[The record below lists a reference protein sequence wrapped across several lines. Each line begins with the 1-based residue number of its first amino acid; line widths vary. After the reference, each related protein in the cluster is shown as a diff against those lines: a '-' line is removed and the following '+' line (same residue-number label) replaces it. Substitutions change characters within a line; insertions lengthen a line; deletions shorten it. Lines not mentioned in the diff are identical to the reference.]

1 MTDVAPPIVSA
12 PAFDTPLTRHAHIRV
27 PLICGP
33 MYPCSNPELV
43 AAVSAAGALGIVQP
57 ISLTY
62 VHGYDF
68 RDGLRTINRLSG
80 GAPIGF
86 NALIEASSK
95 TYHNR
100 MIKWVDI
107 ALEEGVRFF
116 LTSLGNPKWVCDRVH
131 AVGGVV
137 YHDITEL
144 KWAEK
149 GRDGGVDG
157 LVAVNREAGGHS
169 GSRDPRALLDEVS
182 PLGLPVVAAGG
193 VGAPE
198 QFKALLAMGYA
209 GVQLGTRFIATP
221 ECNSD
226 DAYKYA
232 IVKAT
237 SRDIVLTE
245 RLTGVPVSVIRTP
258 YVEKL
263 GTTVGPISR
272 WMFKGRKTKHWIRT
286 FYALRSLRQLKRSS
300 VDGTTQDYWQAG
312 RSVDAIHEIKPV
324 GDIVREF
331 ASALNESVVKT
342 TTVLL
347 LALLLG
353 VPRDAKAQSPAQS
366 PPITTKGLRAPVTL
380 ARDSAGIVHI
390 EAANEHD
397 LFFAQGYSAA
407 RDRLFQLELW
417 RRQATGTMAE
427 VLGPRWVSRDRAS
440 RLLRYRGS
448 MTTELAHYHPRGATI
463 IGAFVNGVNAY
474 VDQVRANPALMPQEL
489 TWLGITPQHW
499 TPAVVISRH
508 NALASNAADEP
519 TTARAVR
526 EIGEAAVARRKRYE
540 LSPVRLELDSLVARA
555 LDAAPGAS
563 MLAAYNDFKQAPT
576 FRTAELPEALRRAAP
591 PLDTATPS
599 FDRWESNNWVIAG
612 SRTASGK
619 PIVANDPH
627 RTIAAPS
634 LRYMVHL
641 KAPGW
646 DVIGGGEPAIPGV
659 AIGHNEHGAWGLTI
673 FGIDAEDL
681 YTYALDVKDLRAYRY
696 RGASERMREVR
707 DTIRVKGAAP
717 VVVTLQYTR
726 HGPVVMTDSVKRI
739 AVALRAAWLE
749 PGGAPYLASLRLD
762 QARTWSEARTALSF
776 ARMPALNWIWADT
789 SGAIG
794 WQSAGIAPIR
804 KNWDGLVPV
813 PGDGRFEW
821 SGFLPIS
828 QLPHETSPSRGYV
841 GTANALNVD
850 ASYAH
855 SNALARTWA
864 EPFRRDRLREVLDTT
879 RQATLSQMMA
889 LQHDETA
896 LPARALVPLIKQIA
910 LTSAAAMAARDTLL
924 RWDGVLSANSRGAAI
939 YVAWERK
946 LLTHTAN
953 MVLPLEARP
962 LLRTVSLSQTIE
974 WLTHPDSL
982 LGENPT
988 VARNFILFRSFNE
1001 AVSDLSR
1008 RFGKDIADW
1017 RYGDATMHHV
1027 RIAHPLD
1034 GVIADS
1040 IRPRLSL
1047 GPLARGGYAN
1057 TLNAT
1062 GNTDNQTAGASFR
1075 VVMDLANWD
1084 GAMVTNTPGQSGDP
1098 RSPYYSNLFVPW
1110 VRGEYAPLP
1119 YSPRAVKAR
1128 TAEMVVL
1135 RP

>member
-1 MTDVAPPIVSA
+1 MTDVAPPLVNA
-12 PAFDTPLTRHAHIRV
+12 PAFETPLTRDAHIRV

-62 VHGYDF
+62 VHGYEF
-68 RDGLRTINRLSG
+68 REGLRLINRLSG

-95 TYHNR
+95 IYHNR
-100 MIKWVDI
+100 MMKWVDI

-131 AVGGVV
+131 AMGGVV

-157 LVAVNREAGGHS
+157 LVAVNREAGGHT

-182 PLGLPVVAAGG
+182 GLGLPVVAAGG
-193 VGAPE
+193 VGAPA
-198 QFKALLAMGYA
+198 QFKALLDMGYA

-226 DAYKYA
+226 NAYKYA
-232 IVKAT
+232 IVEST

-263 GTTVGPISR
+263 GTKVGPISR

-300 VDGTTQDYWQAG
+300 VDGATQDYWQAG
-312 RSVDAIHEIKPV
+312 RSVDAIHEIKPA

-331 ASALNESVVKT
+331 ANALTGVAVNA
-342 TTVLL
+342 VLL
-347 LALLLG
+347 LALLFA
-353 VPRDAKAQSPAQS
+353 VPRETRAQAQQ
-366 PPITTKGLRAPVTL
+366 ITIKGLRAHVTL

-417 RRQATGTMAE
+417 RRQAAGTMAE
-427 VLGPRWVSRDRAS
+427 VLGPRWVARDRAS

-463 IGAFVNGVNAY
+463 IGAFVDGVNAY
-474 VDQVRANPALMPQEL
+474 VDQVRANPALMPPEL
-489 TWLGITPQHW
+489 IWLGITPQHW

-508 NALASNAADEP
+508 NALASNASDEP

-540 LSPVRLELDSLVARA
+540 LSPVRLGLDSLVARA
-555 LDAAPGAS
+555 LDAAPGTS
-563 MLAAYNDFKQAPT
+563 MLTAYNDFKNAPN
-576 FRTAELPEALRRAAP
+576 FRTSELPEALRRVGPAA
-591 PLDTATPS
+591 DTTTPG

-659 AIGHNEHGAWGLTI
+659 AIGHNQHGAWGLTI

-681 YTYALDVKDLRAYRY
+681 YTYELDAKNARAYRY

-726 HGPVVMTDSVKRI
+726 HGPVLLMDSAKRV

-776 ARMPALNWIWADT
+776 AHMPALNWIWADT

-821 SGFLPIS
+821 SGFLPIPA
-828 QLPHETSPSRGYV
+828 LPHETSPSRGYV
-841 GTANALNVD
+841 GTANALNVEAD
-850 ASYAH
+850 YANA
-855 SNALARTWA
+855 NALARTWA
-864 EPFRRDRLREVLDTT
+864 EPFRRDRLMEVLDTT
-879 RQATLSQMMA
+879 RKATLVQMMA

-896 LPARALVPLIKQIA
+896 LAARALVPLIKHIA
-910 LTSAAAMAARDTLL
+910 LTSAASITARDTLL
-924 RWDGVLSANSRGAAI
+924 RWNGVLSADSRGAAI
-939 YVAWERK
+939 YAAWERK
-946 LLTHTAN
+946 LLTHTAD

-962 LLRTVSLSQTIE
+962 LLRTVSLSRTIQ
-974 WLTHPDSL
+974 WLTNPDSL

-988 VARNFILFRSFNE
+988 VARDFILFRSFNE

-1008 RFGKDIADW
+1008 RFGKDTAGW
-1017 RYGDATMHHV
+1017 RYGDAKMHHV

-1034 GVIADS
+1034 VVLADS
-1040 IRPRLSL
+1040 IRARLSP
-1047 GPLARGGYAN
+1047 GPLARGGYGN

-1062 GNTDNQTAGASFR
+1062 GNSDNQTAGASFR

-1084 GAMVTNTPGQSGDP
+1084 SAMVTNTPGQSGDP
-1098 RSPYYSNLFVPW
+1098 RSPYYNNLFAPW
-1110 VRGEYAPLP
+1110 VRGEYVALP
-1119 YSPRAVKAR
+1119 YSPGAVRAR
-1128 TAEMVVL
+1128 TAEIVVL

>member
-1 MTDVAPPIVSA
+1 MSDT
-12 PAFDTPLTRHAHIRV
+12 PAFDTALTRHAHIRV

-62 VHGYDF
+62 VHGYAY
-68 RDGLRTINRLSG
+68 REGLRTINRLSG
-80 GAPIGF
+80 GAPIGL

-100 MIKWVDI
+100 MVTWVEI

-131 AVGGVV
+131 AAGGVV

-144 KWAEK
+144 KWALK

-157 LVAVNREAGGHS
+157 LVAVNRDAGGHT
-169 GSRDPRALLDEVS
+169 GSRDPRALLDEVR

-193 VGAPE
+193 VGEAA
-198 QFKALLAMGYA
+198 QFKALLDMGYA

-226 DAYKYA
+226 DAYKHA
-232 IVKAT
+232 IVEAH

-263 GTTVGPISR
+263 GTKVGPVSR
-272 WMFKGRKTKHWIRT
+272 WLFTGRRTKHWIRT
-286 FYALRSLRQLKRSS
+286 FYALKSLRQLKRSS
-300 VDGTTQDYWQAG
+300 VDGANQDYWQAG
-312 RSVDAIHEIKPV
+312 RSVDAIHEIKPA
-324 GDIVREF
+324 GEIVREF
-331 ASALNESVVKT
+331 ASALTRSAVKAVVLL
-342 TTVLL
+342 VLL
-347 LALLLG
+347 LG
-353 VPRDAKAQSPAQS
+353 GSREVDAQQ
-366 PPITTKGLRAPVTL
+366 ITTKGLRAPVTL

-427 VLGPRWVSRDRAS
+427 ALGPRWVPRDRAS

-448 MTTELAHYHPRGATI
+448 MTSELAHYHPRGASI
-463 IGAFVNGVNAY
+463 IGAFVSGVNAY
-474 VDQVRANPALMPQEL
+474 IDQVRANPAMLPPEL
-489 TWLGITPQHW
+489 VWLGITPQHW

-526 EIGEAAVARRKRYE
+526 AIGEAAVARRRRYE
-540 LSPVRLELDSLVARA
+540 LAPVRLGLDSLVARA

-563 MLAAYNDFKQAPT
+563 MLAAYNDFKQAPN
-576 FRTAELPEALRRAAP
+576 FRTAELPEVLRRVAPAA
-591 PLDTATPS
+591 DTGTPG

-612 SRTASGK
+612 TRTASGK

-659 AIGHNEHGAWGLTI
+659 AIGHNQHGAWGLTI

-681 YTYALDVKDLRAYRY
+681 YTYELDAKDTQAYRY
-696 RGASERMREVR
+696 RGASERMRQII

-726 HGPVVMTDSVKRI
+726 HGPVLVSDKAKRV

-762 QARTWSEARTALSF
+762 QARTWPEARTALSF

-804 KNWDGLVPV
+804 QNWDGLVPV

-821 SGFLPIS
+821 SGFLPIA
-828 QLPHETSPSRGYV
+828 QLPHESSPSRGYV
-841 GTANALNVD
+841 GTANALNVQ
-850 ASYAH
+850 ASYPNA
-855 SNALARTWA
+855 NALARVWA
-864 EPFRRDRLREVLDTT
+864 EPFRRDRLLEVLDTT
-879 RQATLSQMMA
+879 RRASLPQMMA
-889 LQHDETA
+889 LQHDETPLA
-896 LPARALVPLIKQIA
+896 ARALVPLITQIA
-910 LTSAAAMAARDTLL
+910 LTNAASIAARDTLL
-924 RWDGVLSANSRGAAI
+924 QWNGVLSATSRGAAI
-939 YVAWERK
+939 YAAWERK
-946 LLTHTAN
+946 LLTHTADI
-953 MVLPLEARP
+953 VLPLNARP
-962 LLRTVSLSQTIE
+962 FLRSVSLAQTIG
-974 WLTHPDSL
+974 WLTSPDSL
-982 LGENPT
+982 LGANPT
-988 VARNFILFRSFNE
+988 VARDFILFRSFNE
-1001 AVSDLSR
+1001 AVADLSR
-1008 RFGKDIADW
+1008 RFGTDIADW
-1017 RYGDATMHHV
+1017 RYGDAKMHHV

-1034 GVIADS
+1034 AIIADS
-1040 IRPRLSL
+1040 IRSRLSP

-1098 RSPYYSNLFVPW
+1098 RSPYYRNLFEPW
-1110 VRGEYAPLP
+1110 ARGAYSPLP
-1119 YSPRAVKAR
+1119 YTPAAVKAR
-1128 TAEMVVL
+1128 TAETVVL
-1135 RP
+1135 VP

>member
-1 MTDVAPPIVSA
+1 MTNAVPSLVNT
-12 PAFDTPLTRHAHIRV
+12 PAFDTALTRHAHIRV

-57 ISLTY
+57 IALTY

-100 MIKWVDI
+100 MTKWVDI

-131 AVGGVV
+131 AAGGVV
-137 YHDITEL
+137 YHDVTEL
-144 KWAEK
+144 KWAQK

-157 LVAVNREAGGHS
+157 LVAVNREAGGHT
-169 GSRDPRALLDEVS
+169 GSRDPRALLDEVGV
-182 PLGLPVVAAGG
+182 LGLPVVAAGG
-193 VGAPE
+193 VGAPA
-198 QFKALLAMGYA
+198 QFKAHIEMGYA

-232 IVKAT
+232 IVEAH

-263 GTTVGPISR
+263 GTKVGPMSR
-272 WMFKGRKTKHWIRT
+272 WLFKGRKTKHWIRT

-300 VDGTTQDYWQAG
+300 VDGATQDYWQAG
-312 RSVDAIHEIKPV
+312 RSVDAIHDIKPA

-331 ASALNESVVKT
+331 ASALKGTAVQAMLV
-342 TTVLL
+342 
-347 LALLLG
+347 LALLLSG
-353 VPRDAKAQSPAQS
+353 SSALQAQA
-366 PPITTKGLRAPVTL
+366 ITAKGLRAPVTL

-427 VLGPRWVSRDRAS
+427 ALGPRWVSRDRAS

-448 MTTELAHYHPRGATI
+448 MTTELAHYHPRGASI
-463 IGAFVNGVNAY
+463 IGAFVDGVNAY
-474 VDQVRANPALMPQEL
+474 VDQVRANPALMPPEL

-526 EIGEAAVARRKRYE
+526 EIGEDAVARRRRYE
-540 LSPVRLELDSLVARA
+540 LSPVRLGLDSLVARA

-576 FRTAELPEALRRAAP
+576 FRAAELPEALRRTAAAA
-591 PLDTATPS
+591 DTSTPS

-627 RTIAAPS
+627 RTIATPS

-659 AIGHNEHGAWGLTI
+659 AIGHNQHGAWGLTI

-681 YTYALDVKDLRAYRY
+681 YTYELDANDARSYRY
-696 RGASERMREVR
+696 RGASERLREIR
-707 DTIRVKGAAP
+707 DTIRVKGATAP

-726 HGPVVMTDSVKRI
+726 HGPVLMIDREKRV

-762 QARTWSEARTALSF
+762 QARTWSEARAALSF

-804 KNWDGLVPV
+804 KNWDGLLPV

-821 SGFLPIS
+821 SGFLPIA

-841 GTANALNVD
+841 GTANALNVE
-850 ASYAH
+850 ASYPNA
-855 SNALARTWA
+855 NALARTWA
-864 EPFRRDRLREVLDTT
+864 EPFRRDRLLEVLDTT
-879 RQATLSQMMA
+879 RKATLAQMMA
-889 LQHDETA
+889 LQHDETPLA
-896 LPARALVPLIKQIA
+896 ARALVPLIKQIA
-910 LTSAAAMAARDTLL
+910 LTNAASIAARDTLL
-924 RWDGVLSANSRGAAI
+924 AWNGVLSANSRGAAV
-939 YVAWERK
+939 YAAWERK
-946 LLTHTAN
+946 LLTHTADI
-953 MVLPLEARP
+953 VLPLTARP
-962 LLRTVSLSQTIE
+962 LLRTVSLAQTIE
-974 WLTHPDSL
+974 WLTNPDSL

-988 VARNFILFRSFNE
+988 VARDFILFRAFNE

-1017 RYGDATMHHV
+1017 RYGDAKMHHA

-1034 GVIADS
+1034 VVIADS
-1040 IRPRLSL
+1040 LRARLSP

-1062 GNTDNQTAGASFR
+1062 GNSDNQTAGASFR

-1098 RSPYYSNLFVPW
+1098 RSPYYSNLFGPW
-1110 VRGEYAPLP
+1110 ARGAYAPLP
-1119 YSPRAVKAR
+1119 YSPAAVKAR
-1128 TAEMVVL
+1128 TAETVVL

>member
-1 MTDVAPPIVSA
+1 MTET
-12 PAFDTPLTRHAHIRV
+12 PAFDTPLTRHAHIRI

-57 ISLTY
+57 LALTY

-86 NALIEASSK
+86 NALIEAASK

-100 MIKWVDI
+100 MVKWVDI

-116 LTSLGNPKWVCDRVH
+116 LTSLGNPRWVCDRVH
-131 AVGGVV
+131 AAGGVV
-137 YHDITEL
+137 YHDVTEL
-144 KWAEK
+144 KWAQK

-157 LVAVNREAGGHS
+157 LVAVNRDAGGHT
-169 GSRDPRALLDEVS
+169 GSRDAQALLDEVRA
-182 PLGLPVVAAGG
+182 LGLPVVAAGG
-193 VGAPE
+193 VGEPE
-198 QFKALLAMGYA
+198 QFKALLDMGYA

-221 ECNSD
+221 ECRAD

-232 IVKAT
+232 IVEAQ

-263 GTTVGPISR
+263 GTRVGPISR

-300 VDGTTQDYWQAG
+300 VDGATQDYWQAG
-312 RSVDAIHEIKPV
+312 RSVDAIHAIKPA
-324 GDIVREF
+324 GDIVRDF
-331 ASALNESVVKT
+331 ASALTGAAVNAVV
-342 TTVLL
+342 VLM
-347 LALLLG
+347 LLLG
-353 VPRDAKAQSPAQS
+353 GSPAVHAQA
-366 PPITTKGLRAPVTL
+366 IATKGLRAPVTL

-427 VLGPRWVSRDRAS
+427 ALGPRWVARDRAS

-448 MTTELAHYHPRGATI
+448 MTTELAHYHPRGAAI
-463 IGAFVNGVNAY
+463 IGAFVSGVNAY
-474 VDQVRANPALMPQEL
+474 VDEVRANPALLPPEL
-489 TWLGITPQHW
+489 AWLGITPQHW

-526 EIGEAAVARRKRYE
+526 EIGEGAVARRKRYE
-540 LSPVRLELDSLVARA
+540 LSPVRLGLDSLVTRA
-555 LDAAPGAS
+555 LDAAPGAG
-563 MLAAYNDFKQAPT
+563 MLAAYNDFKQAPN
-576 FRTAELPEALRRAAP
+576 FRAAELPEALRRAAAAV
-591 PLDTATPS
+591 DTGTS
-599 FDRWESNNWVIAG
+599 GFDRWESNNWVIAG

-659 AIGHNEHGAWGLTI
+659 AIGHNQHGAWGLTI

-681 YTYALDVKDLRAYRY
+681 YTYALDAKDARAYRY
-696 RGASERMREVR
+696 RGASERMRQII

-717 VVVTLQYTR
+717 VIVTLQYTR
-726 HGPVVMTDSVKRI
+726 HGPVLFADSAKRV

-762 QARTWSEARTALSF
+762 QARTWREARTALSF

-821 SGFLPIS
+821 SGFLPIP
-828 QLPHETSPSRGYV
+828 QLPHETSPARGYV
-841 GTANALNVD
+841 GTANALNVA
-850 ASYAH
+850 ASYPNA
-855 SNALARTWA
+855 NALARTWA
-864 EPFRRDRLREVLDTT
+864 EPFRRDRLLAVLDTT
-879 RQATLSQMMA
+879 RAAALPQMMA
-889 LQHDETA
+889 LQHDETPMA
-896 LPARALVPLIKQIA
+896 ARALVPLLKAVA
-910 LTSAAAMAARDTLL
+910 LTGAASMAARDSVLA
-924 RWDGVLSANSRGAAI
+924 WNGVLSASSRGAAI
-939 YVAWERK
+939 YAVWERK
-946 LLTHTAN
+946 LLTHTADI
-953 MVLPLEARP
+953 VLPLTVRP
-962 LLRTVSLSQTIE
+962 LLRTVSLAQTIA
-974 WLTHPDSL
+974 WLTEPDSL
-982 LGENPT
+982 LGANPV
-988 VARNFILFRSFNE
+988 VARDFILFRAFNE
-1001 AVSDLSR
+1001 AVADLTK
-1008 RFGKDIADW
+1008 RFGPNIADW
-1017 RYGDATMHHV
+1017 HYGDAKLHHA

-1034 GVIADS
+1034 GIIADS
-1040 IRPRLSL
+1040 LRSRLSP
-1047 GPLARGGYAN
+1047 GPLPRGGYAN

-1098 RSPYYSNLFVPW
+1098 RSPYYHNLFGPW
-1110 VRGEYAPLP
+1110 ARGEYAPLP
-1119 YSPRAVKAR
+1119 YSPAAVKAR
-1128 TAEMVVL
+1128 TAETIVL

>member
-1 MTDVAPPIVSA
+1 MTET
-12 PAFDTPLTRHAHIRV
+12 PAFDTPLTRHAHIRI

-57 ISLTY
+57 LALTY

-86 NALIEASSK
+86 NALIEAASK

-100 MIKWVDI
+100 MVKWVDI

-116 LTSLGNPKWVCDRVH
+116 LTSLGNPRWVCDRVH
-131 AVGGVV
+131 AAGGVV
-137 YHDITEL
+137 YHDVTEL
-144 KWAEK
+144 KWAQK

-157 LVAVNREAGGHS
+157 LVAVNRDAGGHT
-169 GSRDPRALLDEVS
+169 GSRDAQALLDEVRA
-182 PLGLPVVAAGG
+182 LGLPVVAAGG
-193 VGAPE
+193 VGEPA
-198 QFKALLAMGYA
+198 QFKALLDMGYA

-221 ECNSD
+221 ECRAD

-232 IVKAT
+232 IVEAQ

-263 GTTVGPISR
+263 GTRVGPISR

-300 VDGTTQDYWQAG
+300 VDGATQDYWQAG
-312 RSVDAIHEIKPV
+312 RSVDAIHEIKPA
-324 GDIVREF
+324 GDIVRDF
-331 ASALNESVVKT
+331 ASALTGAAVKAV
-342 TTVLL
+342 VLL
-347 LALLLG
+347 MLWLG
-353 VPRDAKAQSPAQS
+353 GSPEVHAQA
-366 PPITTKGLRAPVTL
+366 IATTGLRAPVTL

-427 VLGPRWVSRDRAS
+427 ALGPRWVARDRAS

-448 MTTELAHYHPRGATI
+448 MTTELAHYHPRGAAI
-463 IGAFVNGVNAY
+463 IGAFVDGVNAY
-474 VDQVRANPALMPQEL
+474 VDQVRADPSLLPPEL

-526 EIGEAAVARRKRYE
+526 EIGEGAVARRRRFE
-540 LSPVRLELDSLVARA
+540 LSPVRLGLDSLVARA
-555 LDAAPGAS
+555 LDAAPGTS
-563 MLAAYNDFKQAPT
+563 MLAAYNDFKQGPN
-576 FRTAELPEALRRAAP
+576 FRASELPEALRRAAP
-591 PLDTATPS
+591 PVDTGTPG

-627 RTIAAPS
+627 RTISVPS

-659 AIGHNEHGAWGLTI
+659 SIGHNQHGAWGLTV

-681 YTYALDVKDLRAYRY
+681 YTYALDATDARAYRY
-696 RGASERMREVR
+696 RGARERMRQII

-717 VVVTLQYTR
+717 VIVTLQYTR
-726 HGPVVMTDSVKRI
+726 HGPVLMSDSVKRV

-762 QARTWSEARTALSF
+762 QARTWSEARAALSF

-821 SGFLPIS
+821 SGFLPIP
-828 QLPHETSPSRGYV
+828 QLPHETSPARGYV
-841 GTANALNVD
+841 GTANALNVA
-850 ASYAH
+850 ASYPNA
-855 SNALARTWA
+855 NALARTWA
-864 EPFRRDRLREVLDTT
+864 EPFRRDRLLAVLDTT
-879 RQATLSQMMA
+879 RAAALPQTMA
-889 LQHDETA
+889 LQHDETPMA
-896 LPARALVPLIKQIA
+896 ARALVPLLKAVA
-910 LTSAAAMAARDTLL
+910 LTGAASIAARDSVLA
-924 RWDGVLSANSRGAAI
+924 WNGVLSASSRGAAI
-939 YVAWERK
+939 YAVWERK
-946 LLTHTAN
+946 LLTHTADI
-953 MVLPLEARP
+953 VLPLTVRP
-962 LLRTVSLSQTIE
+962 ILRTVSLAQTIE
-974 WLTHPDSL
+974 WLTQPDSL
-982 LGENPT
+982 LGANPV
-988 VARNFILFRSFNE
+988 VARDFILFRAFNE
-1001 AVSDLSR
+1001 AVADLTK
-1008 RFGKDIADW
+1008 RFGPNIADW
-1017 RYGDATMHHV
+1017 RYGDAKLHAA

-1034 GVIADS
+1034 GIIADS
-1040 IRPRLSL
+1040 LRRRLSH
-1047 GPLARGGYAN
+1047 GPLPRGGYAN

-1098 RSPYYSNLFVPW
+1098 RSPYYSNLFGPW
-1110 VRGEYAPLP
+1110 ARGEYAPLP
-1119 YSPRAVKAR
+1119 YSPAAVKAR
-1128 TAEMVVL
+1128 TAETVVL

>member
-1 MTDVAPPIVSA
+1 MTDMAK
-12 PAFDTPLTRHAHIRV
+12 PAFTTATFETALTRHARIRV

-43 AAVSAAGALGIVQP
+43 AAVSAAGGLGIVQP

-62 VHGYDF
+62 VHGYEY
-68 RDGLRTINRLSG
+68 REGLRTINRLSG
-80 GAPIGF
+80 GASIGV

-100 MIKWVDI
+100 MVRWVEI

-131 AVGGVV
+131 AAGGVV

-144 KWAEK
+144 KWALK

-157 LVAVNREAGGHS
+157 LVAVNREAGGHT
-169 GSRDPRALLDEVS
+169 GSRDARALLDEVGG
-182 PLGLPVVAAGG
+182 LGLPVVAAGG
-193 VGAPE
+193 VGEAA
-198 QFKALLAMGYA
+198 QFTALLDMGYA
-209 GVQLGTRFIATP
+209 GVQLGTRFIATT

-226 DAYKYA
+226 DAYKQA
-232 IVKAT
+232 IVAAQ

-245 RLTGVPVSVIRTP
+245 RLSGVPVSVIRTP
-258 YVEKL
+258 YVERL
-263 GTTVGPISR
+263 GTRVGPLSR
-272 WMFKGRKTKHWIRT
+272 WLFKGRKTKHWIRT
-286 FYALRSLRQLKRSS
+286 FYALKSLRQLKRSS
-300 VDGTTQDYWQAG
+300 VDGVNQDYWQAG
-312 RSVDAIHEIKPV
+312 RSVDAIHGITSA
-324 GDIVREF
+324 GAIVREF
-331 ASALNESVVKT
+331 ANALPTSAAKV
-342 TTVLL
+342 VLL
-347 LALLLG
+347 LALLLSA
-353 VPRDAKAQSPAQS
+353 PREPQAQAMRA
-366 PPITTKGLRAPVTL
+366 TGLRAPVTL
-380 ARDSAGIVHI
+380 TRDSAGIVHI

-427 VLGPRWVSRDRAS
+427 ALGPRWVARDRAS

-448 MTTELAHYHPRGATI
+448 MMTELAHYHPRGATI
-463 IGAFVNGVNAY
+463 IAAFASGVNAY
-474 VDQVRANPALMPQEL
+474 VDEVRQNPTLTPPEL
-489 TWLGITPQHW
+489 TWLGITPGYW
-499 TPAVVISRH
+499 TPAVVVSRH

-519 TTARAVR
+519 AVARAVR
-526 EIGEAAVARRKRYE
+526 AIGEEAVARRKRYE
-540 LSPVRLELDSLVARA
+540 LSPVRLGLDSLVARA
-555 LDAAPGAS
+555 LDAASGDRV
-563 MLAAYNDFKQAPT
+563 LAAYNDFKQSPA
-576 FRTAELPEALRRAAP
+576 FRAGDLPAALRRAEAAAG
-591 PLDTATPS
+591 DTGGPT

-627 RTIAAPS
+627 RTIAVPS

-659 AIGHNEHGAWGLTI
+659 AIGHNQHGAWGLTI

-681 YTYALDVKDLRAYRY
+681 YTYDLDETNTRAYRY
-696 RGASERMREVR
+696 KGASERMREIR

-726 HGPVVMTDSVKRI
+726 HGPVLFADSVKRV

-762 QARTWSEARTALSF
+762 QARTWREARTALSF

-821 SGFLPIS
+821 SGFLPIP

-841 GTANALNVD
+841 GTANALNVE
-850 ASYAH
+850 ASYPNA
-855 SNALARTWA
+855 NALARTWA

-879 RQATLSQMMA
+879 RAATLAQMMA
-889 LQHDETA
+889 LQHDETPMA
-896 LPARALVPLIKQIA
+896 ARALVPLMRGVTLTDPAA
-910 LTSAAAMAARDTLL
+910 LAARDTLL
-924 RWDGVLSANSRGAAI
+924 LWNGVLSANSRGAAI
-939 YVAWERK
+939 YAAWERK
-946 LLTHTAN
+946 LLTHTADL
-953 MVLPLEARP
+953 VLPLNARA
-962 LLRTVSLSQTIE
+962 LLRTVSLAQTIA
-974 WLTHPDSL
+974 WLTKPDSL
-982 LGENPT
+982 LGDNPIAARDALVIRAFNDA
-988 VARNFILFRSFNE
+988 VADV
-1001 AVSDLSR
+1001 AR
-1008 RFGKDIADW
+1008 RFGTSIADW
-1017 RYGDATMHHV
+1017 RYGDARMHHA
-1027 RIAHPLD
+1027 RIAHPFD
-1034 GVIADS
+1034 AVIADS
-1040 IRPRLSL
+1040 VRSRLSP

-1062 GNTDNQTAGASFR
+1062 GNSDNQTAGASFR
-1075 VVMDLANWD
+1075 VVMDLADWD
-1084 GAMVTNTPGQSGDP
+1084 RAMVTNTPGQSGDP
-1098 RSPYYSNLFVPW
+1098 RSPYYTNLFGPW
-1110 VRGEYAPLP
+1110 ARGEYSPLP
-1119 YSPRAVKAR
+1119 YSPAAVKAH
-1128 TAEMVVL
+1128 TAETVVL